1 MRAGVIALDTPAR
14 LKAQIA
20 QKDVLRLE
28 VAGWSPKQHEAVAGV
43 PGVESLAARY
53 LDGNSTWEVSLQA
66 QDSRAVLPG
75 IIQTV
80 NQNGTHLVNMNIVRP
95 SLEDVFI
102 NLTGKA
108 LRD

>member
-1 MRAGVIALDTPAR
+1 VTRHLD
-14 LKAQIA
+14 
-20 QKDVLRLE
+20 
-28 VAGWSPKQHEAVAGV
+28 G
-43 PGVESLAARY
+43 ESLY
-53 LDGNSTWEVSLQA
+53 EVSLQTA
-66 QDSRAVLPG
+66 NSRAVLPG